1 MSHSLTRGYEVVRK
15 PVSTWPGE
23 YFLLFTWR
31 VIFGSGIKFDTPFSI
46 DFMIACLKLWL
57 VYHSAWSVIELVV
70 PAGLTLRAVPPYTEV
85 PNDE

>member
-31 VIFGSGIKFDTPFSI
+31 VIFGSGIKFDTPFSNWFYDCVLEALASI
-46 DFMIACLKLWL
+46 
-57 VYHSAWSVIELVV
+57 S
-70 PAGLTLRAVPPYTEV
+70 
-85 PNDE
+85 